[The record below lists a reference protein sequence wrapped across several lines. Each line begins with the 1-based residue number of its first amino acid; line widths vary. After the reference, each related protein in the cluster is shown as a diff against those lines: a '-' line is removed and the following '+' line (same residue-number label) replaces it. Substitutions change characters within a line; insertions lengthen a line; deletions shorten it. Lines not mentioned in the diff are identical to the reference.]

1 MMLDEVDLK
10 ILETLRRNSRVSYS
24 SMSRDV
30 GISEAAVR
38 KRVSRLLEAGV
49 IERFTVEVD
58 MGFKA
63 MTFVSVEPTYPCSEV
78 SRKILSID
86 GVEKV
91 YEVSGE
97 YDLAVLISTTGYR
110 EANRII
116 EAIRALKGV
125 GRTYTMTILNTHYR
139 P

>member
-1 MMLDEVDLK
+1 MLDEVDLK

-63 MTFVSVEPTYPCSEV
+63 ITFVSVEPTYPCYEI

-97 YDLAVLISTTGYR
+97 YDLAVVISTTGYR

-116 EAIRALKGV
+116 ESIRALEGV

>member
-1 MMLDEVDLK
+1 MLDEVDLR
-10 ILETLRRNSRVSYS
+10 ILEMLRRNSRASYS
-24 SMSRDV
+24 SMSKDV

-38 KRVSRLLEAGV
+38 KRVSRLIEAGV

-63 MTFVSVEPTYPCSEV
+63 ITFVSVESAYPCLEI
-78 SRKILSID
+78 SRKILTID

-97 YDLAVLISTTGYR
+97 YDLAVIVSTTSYR
-110 EANRII
+110 DANRII
-116 EAIRALKGV
+116 ESIRALKGV
-125 GRTYTMTILNTHYR
+125 SRTYTMTILNTHYR
-139 P
+139 T

>member
-1 MMLDEVDLK
+1 MMLDEIDLR

-24 SMSRDV
+24 SMSKEV

-38 KRVSRLLEAGV
+38 KRVSRLIKAGV

-63 MTFVSVEPTYPCSEV
+63 IIFVSVEPAYPCLDV
-78 SRKILSID
+78 SRKILTID

-97 YDLAVLISTTGYR
+97 YDLAVIVSTTGYR
-110 EANRII
+110 EANKVI
-116 EAIRALKGV
+116 EAVRALEGV
-125 GRTYTMTILNTHYR
+125 SRTYTMTILNTHYR
-139 P
+139 T